1 MNGVEASFQLS
12 QALTRV
18 AVLECDLAAERAH
31 ADRWQKLAG
40 RYDEIRDWL
49 RVCDD
54 SPEGRRTFYRECSK
68 LIFPDANV

>member
-1 MNGVEASFQLS
+1 MNSVESSFQLA

-49 RVCDD
+49 RICDD
-54 SPEGRRTFYRECSK
+54 SPEGHAEFYHECAK